1 MLKVGDKV
9 KILPTILSAYPN
21 FPYVGV
27 VGRVCAIDNDSDSIA
42 VEFSHPNEY
51 FHSCDGKSGQYS
63 GWYCYRKELEF
74 IPDDNFP
81 DIWEYI

>member
-27 VGRVCAIDNDSDSIA
+27 VGRMIIFQIFGNISNI
-42 VEFSHPNEY
+42 
-51 FHSCDGKSGQYS
+51 
-63 GWYCYRKELEF
+63 
-74 IPDDNFP
+74 
-81 DIWEYI
+81 